1 MPNHFH
7 FLVQATPESQN
18 IVKKTPIQINKLTE
32 SLRVMLSS
40 YTRAIQKQEF
50 KSGSLFQQRTK
61 FKCADDYLTSAFHYI
76 HQNLYRAGLVNKIED
91 YALSSMKEYVGLVN
105 QNLCRKDIAFQ
116 FINIDKDRF
125 LIDSY
130 GVIPDDVR
138 RAIEG

>member
-1 MPNHFH
+1 
-7 FLVQATPESQN
+7 
-18 IVKKTPIQINKLTE
+18 
-32 SLRVMLSS
+32 MLSS

-76 HQNLYRAGLVNKIED
+76 HQNPYRAGLVNKIED
-91 YALSSMKEYVGLVN
+91 YAWSSMKEYVGLVN